1 MIQNIYST
9 YQIKSYINFGQP
21 HNFFQGK
28 PHTKLSIYLYFFHFI
43 LLFFLFKI
51 YDTILIKDA
60 VVDMIMNECINF

>member
-28 PHTKLSIYLYFFHFI
+28 PHTKLSIYLYFFTLSCFF
-43 LLFFLFKI
+43 FFLKF
-51 YDTILIKDA
+51 
-60 VVDMIMNECINF
+60 MIRFL